1 MSTPLQA
8 TTAAQIR
15 TRTAILRAALG
26 LLINDRSVSMSEV
39 AKDADVARS
48 TLHRYFPERS
58 DLITAVDMFASQQ
71 LAEILDH
78 AHIYEGSEADALVRI
93 AHGFFAQWDVV
104 MWNFVET
111 ITGDSSPQ
119 SREVDAQLLALV
131 ERGQAD
137 GTIDQSIPGS
147 FIRYTIYT
155 LVDAASE
162 YARNHH
168 RSEAAMLMDVTLRK
182 LIAP

>member
-1 MSTPLQA
+1 MNTSPQTL
-8 TTAAQIR
+8 TAAQLR
-15 TRTAILRAALG
+15 TRTAILRVALSM
-26 LLINDRSVSMSEV
+26 LINDRSASMSDV
-39 AKDADVARS
+39 AKEADVARS

-58 DLITAVDMFASQQ
+58 DLIDAVDAFASHQ

-78 AHIYEGSEADALVRI
+78 ARINEGNAADALVRI
-93 AHGFFAQWDVV
+93 AHGYFAQWDVV
-104 MWNFVET
+104 MWNFVE
-111 ITGDSSPQ
+111 ITVGASSRQ
-119 SREVDAQLLALV
+119 SSEVDAQLLALV
-131 ERGQAD
+131 ERGQAE
-137 GTIDQSIPGS
+137 GSIDHSIPGA